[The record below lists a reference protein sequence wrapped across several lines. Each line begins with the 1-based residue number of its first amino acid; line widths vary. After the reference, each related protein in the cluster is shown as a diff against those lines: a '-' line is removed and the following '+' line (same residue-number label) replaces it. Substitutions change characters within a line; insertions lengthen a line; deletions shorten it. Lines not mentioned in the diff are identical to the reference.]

1 MKRRKVAMLM
11 AVLMTASSLSGSYVS
26 AASIEDM
33 EVTAEEI
40 AVQSQETESEA
51 VQMAT
56 EGTELP
62 TEEALVLEKTETIQA
77 EMKTESAAPEVAE
90 SEISVPKSENSE
102 TESSTPESENSET
115 ESAAPESE
123 TSETE
128 TPASE
133 TESET
138 EALTETE
145 TETPPPEEAAEA
157 LGSGIAD
164 TEPGIAVFSG
174 ETVEYSIISAGGSD
188 KLLNDEGYEINPFLG
203 DLVNFS
209 SQGGI
214 FLLRRTS
221 YADGRSVEEEVEDL
235 DAEGIRWR
243 AEYDENEWER
253 NDGSEDGTGL
263 PELRRKSDGKISVTI
278 FAERYVEES
287 DDWEIVAEKEFTFDP
302 VEYSVDFEYSYG
314 GEDAHFLFYGDR
326 SEELTL
332 TLNTEGLTGLKDYK
346 IEWAVIQDK
355 DETKE
360 PTCVDVS
367 VSEDEDS
374 ITLTPMEDFNEE
386 GHGLDV
392 EAKVLKDGEEITA
405 AGTHLD
411 VIPTKLDAS
420 RLQLENEVLLPGE
433 SFELSKDFEFEV

>member
-62 TEEALVLEKTETIQA
+62 TEEDLVLEKTETIQA
-77 EMKTESAAPEVAE
+77 EMKTESSAPEVAE

-243 AEYDENEWER
+243 VDYDENEWER

-287 DDWEIVAEKEFTFDP
+287 GWEIVAEKEFTFDP

-326 SEELTL
+326 SE
-332 TLNTEGLTGLKDYK
+332 
-346 IEWAVIQDK
+346 
-355 DETKE
+355 
-360 PTCVDVS
+360 
-367 VSEDEDS
+367 
-374 ITLTPMEDFNEE
+374 
-386 GHGLDV
+386 
-392 EAKVLKDGEEITA
+392 
-405 AGTHLD
+405 
-411 VIPTKLDAS
+411 
-420 RLQLENEVLLPGE
+420 
-433 SFELSKDFEFEV
+433 

>member
-1 MKRRKVAMLM
+1 
-11 AVLMTASSLSGSYVS
+11 
-26 AASIEDM
+26 M

-77 EMKTESAAPEVAE
+77 EMKTESSAPEVAE

-209 SQGGI
+209 SQGGS

-221 YADGRSVEEEVEDL
+221 
-235 DAEGIRWR
+235 
-243 AEYDENEWER
+243 
-253 NDGSEDGTGL
+253 
-263 PELRRKSDGKISVTI
+263 
-278 FAERYVEES
+278 
-287 DDWEIVAEKEFTFDP
+287 
-302 VEYSVDFEYSYG
+302 
-314 GEDAHFLFYGDR
+314 
-326 SEELTL
+326 
-332 TLNTEGLTGLKDYK
+332 
-346 IEWAVIQDK
+346 
-355 DETKE
+355 
-360 PTCVDVS
+360 
-367 VSEDEDS
+367 
-374 ITLTPMEDFNEE
+374 
-386 GHGLDV
+386 
-392 EAKVLKDGEEITA
+392 
-405 AGTHLD
+405 
-411 VIPTKLDAS
+411 
-420 RLQLENEVLLPGE
+420 
-433 SFELSKDFEFEV
+433 

>member
-40 AVQSQETESEA
+40 AVQSQETESEV

-77 EMKTESAAPEVAE
+77 EMKTESASPEVAE
-90 SEISVPKSENSE
+90 SEISVPK
-102 TESSTPESENSET
+102 SENSET

-145 TETPPPEEAAEA
+145 TETPPPEEAAEV

-203 DLVNFS
+203 ALVNFS

-214 FLLRRTS
+214 FLLQ
-221 YADGRSVEEEVEDL
+221 
-235 DAEGIRWR
+235 
-243 AEYDENEWER
+243 ENQ
-253 NDGSEDGTGL
+253 
-263 PELRRKSDGKISVTI
+263 LRRWQ
-278 FAERYVEES
+278 ER
-287 DDWEIVAEKEFTFDP
+287 
-302 VEYSVDFEYSYG
+302 
-314 GEDAHFLFYGDR
+314 
-326 SEELTL
+326 
-332 TLNTEGLTGLKDYK
+332 
-346 IEWAVIQDK
+346 
-355 DETKE
+355 
-360 PTCVDVS
+360 
-367 VSEDEDS
+367 
-374 ITLTPMEDFNEE
+374 
-386 GHGLDV
+386 
-392 EAKVLKDGEEITA
+392 
-405 AGTHLD
+405 
-411 VIPTKLDAS
+411 
-420 RLQLENEVLLPGE
+420 
-433 SFELSKDFEFEV
+433 